1 MPWSQRS
8 SASSRRVKFSSMS
21 RVSKF
26 TVHPTDRCTEKT
38 TQSGRRRT
46 KTAAK
51 NLRYAW
57 AASTSLLRYG
67 IRSLFN
73 CTVLTSIDRKN
84 WLATGRARLFRS
96 GRPPCFLLSRPG
108 PQGTS
113 LLVDLAALQGN
124 IIMPKWFVLLL
135 TCLQIKPI

>member
-1 MPWSQRS
+1 MHREDDTKWPQ
-8 SASSRRVKFSSMS
+8 KN
-21 RVSKF
+21 K
-26 TVHPTDRCTEKT
+26 D
-38 TQSGRRRT
+38 GRQELEIR
-46 KTAAK
+46 
-51 NLRYAW
+51 LG
-57 AASTSLLRYG
+57 SEHISFEVG

-108 PQGTS
+108 PQGTG